1 MNPVCNSPK
10 DLSVYSEFTCL
21 LDDSLTLIDS
31 DPKLATLLG
40 CTSSQLPATLLS
52 VLCPD
57 QVTYV
62 RNKLSTQLTFKDDV
76 EFTFSIDTPSKKPCW
91 LLMRAQKRF
100 DAAMN
105 ADILTGV
112 LVDFTGLKKQYDR
125 QAQLTAQYR
134 IILEQTGEI
143 MFDWDVQ
150 RDVITFSEGWKSKFG
165 FIPQT
170 DRFIEVITQSN
181 NIHPEDAQKLLFQL
195 NVMQNGSS
203 FLDFEI
209 RIAAEQS
216 EWLWCKVRACGIYN
230 TIGKLTQIIGL
241 IVDIDDE
248 KKKRHALQEQAEQDS
263 LTKLLNAHTTRFMAE
278 QYLISCSDHVNC
290 AMLIIDLDDFK
301 RINDQHGH
309 LCGDQMLLRVANV
322 LQDSFRSNDI
332 VGRIGGE
339 EFLVLMK
346 NVVDRNKIL
355 ERCSHL
361 LEAIHASSTTYDLTA
376 SIGVCIVSGKTPQYD
391 ALFSKA
397 DAALYQ
403 AKRKGKN
410 QYALSE

>member
-1 MNPVCNSPK
+1 MNLVCNSPQ
-10 DLSVYSEFTCL
+10 DLPVYVEFICI

-31 DPKLATLLG
+31 NPQLAALLG
-40 CTSSQLPATLLS
+40 STSSQLPATLLS

-62 RNKLSTQLTFKDDV
+62 RNKLSTQLAFKDDV
-76 EFTFSIDTPSKKPCW
+76 EFTFSIDTHSKKQCW

-100 DAAMN
+100 DTALN
-105 ADILTGV
+105 ADILKGV

-125 QAQLTAQYR
+125 QTQLIAQYR

-150 RDVITFSEGWKSKFG
+150 HDVITFSEGWKSTFG
-165 FIPQT
+165 FAPRT
-170 DRFIEVITQSN
+170 NRFTEVIKQSN
-181 NIHPEDAQKLLFQL
+181 NIHPEDTQKLLSQL

-209 RIAAEQS
+209 RIAATQR
-216 EWLWCKVRACGIYN
+216 EWLWCKIRACGIYN

-248 KKKRHALQEQAEQDS
+248 TKKRHALQEQAEQDS

-278 QYLISCSDHVNC
+278 QYLISCGDHVNC

-309 LCGDQMLLRVANV
+309 LCGDQILLRVANV
-322 LQDSFRSNDI
+322 LQDSFRTNDI

-346 NVVDRNKIL
+346 DVVDRSKIL

-361 LEAIHASSTTYDLTA
+361 LDAIHASSAAYDLTA

-397 DAALYQ
+397 DTALYQ
-403 AKRKGKN
+403 AKSKGKN
-410 QYALSE
+410 QYALSK